1 MTSLKKRMRD
11 LREDHDLSQADVA
24 AYLKV
29 SKPRISEWENGKYQP
44 SIDTVISLA
53 NLYNVSTDYLLGLS
67 DDPAR
72 RT

>member
-1 MTSLKKRMRD
+1 MRD

-29 SKPRISEWENGKYQP
+29 AKPRISEWENGKYTP
-44 SIDTVISLA
+44 SVETIISLA
-53 NLYNVSTDYLLGLS
+53 ALYNVSTDYLLGLS

-72 RT
+72 RA